1 MTLLALFGP
10 GSEWFWAMAQ
20 FLVLTVT
27 GLAIYRQLRA
37 QGSANA
43 LQAQAALIA
52 RWDSPEMVRV
62 RLAALLEFA
71 SGATGD
77 SDALILVSNFFAEM
91 AALRTHRHIRPSD
104 NWEIWSLQT
113 QLWWAIVLPLIPA
126 IRAKNE
132 GIYGEFEELAG
143 SMARLDLEKRVPN
156 FGRSDLESYVERQIS
171 RLMFRLRIESDARKG
186 VIPTRPARGSR
197 DPDPPAGTRG
207 TSRP

>member
-1 MTLLALFGP
+1 MGAIVPSGRLVPYTFVVRFRPHEASHHAPAGEPVTLLALFGP

-143 SMARLDLEKRVPN
+143 SIAPLEPEQRVPHVH
-156 FGRSDLESYVERQIS
+156 RSHLQSFVER
-171 RLMFRLRIESDARKG
+171 
-186 VIPTRPARGSR
+186 P
-197 DPDPPAGTRG
+197 
-207 TSRP
+207 